1 MKKTVFVFAAV
12 LLVAVLSGALVSC
25 GTVWAAIPDADLTF
39 DEMVSDKI
47 TQEDWQNILSE
58 AEDVLNYRVKS
69 ETEDL
74 GYHSCIISEICGGR
88 KRYVETRTNLEGESK
103 KWKKELFVY
112 EYSDENGNY
121 RITYDGDGKWQKE
134 DWFVPVGNLYHEI
147 IQAVD
152 TYLRMQSG
160 DEYELIWNEEKQGY
174 FCEIDN
180 FYCIFKIKDGKLC
193 ALEDYIKGDEEAIET
208 FIFYDFGEVDEIVL
222 PSVD

>member
-1 MKKTVFVFAAV
+1 MKKFLFIVAV
-12 LLVAVLSGALVSC
+12 LLLVALSGTLVSC
-25 GTVWAAIPDADLTF
+25 ERAWAAIPDPDLTF

-74 GYHSCIISEICGGR
+74 GYHSCIISEICDGR

-147 IQAVD
+147 IWAVD

-193 ALEDYIKGDEEAIET
+193 ALEDYIKGDDEAIET